1 MELFLRRIHMKDFFL
16 TWHRWFIL
24 QYENLLQ
31 KIDCR
36 VTVPYWDWTL
46 VAAKPF
52 ANDFWNPGARG
63 FGGNGSPPGSCVKT
77 GPFGEGKWSLIRS
90 AGGGCLKRN
99 FNDRFPDVITLASLL
114 TSNPD
119 PKDFLKFESLLR
131 VVFHNEFYSRIG
143 GTMNSKN
150 AATAPE
156 FFLHHAFID
165 KIWSDWQ
172 EKGKKHKFNIFF
184 TNQKGKMPGTR
195 NRPKDFLDLSEQP
208 DCICVQYADVVNNVS
223 TIIKGKL
230 LKYNPV

>member
-1 MELFLRRIHMKDFFL
+1 MVINSQRRGRL
-16 TWHRWFIL
+16 
-24 QYENLLQ
+24 
-31 KIDCR
+31 
-36 VTVPYWDWTL
+36 P
-46 VAAKPF
+46 
-52 ANDFWNPGARG
+52 
-63 FGGNGSPPGSCVKT
+63 KT
-77 GPFGEGKWSLIRS
+77 KFQRS
-90 AGGGCLKRN
+90 I
-99 FNDRFPDVITLASLL
+99 PDVITLASLL

-150 AATAPE
+150 AAAAPE

-195 NRPKDFLDLSEQP
+195 KRPKDFLDLSEQP
-208 DCICVQYADVVNNVS
+208 DCICVEYVDVVNNVS

-230 LKYNPV
+230 LKYNLV